1 MRLRRILVANRGE
14 IAVRIIR
21 TCNELGI
28 ETVLAASEADL
39 DSVPARL
46 ADRTICIGPPA
57 PGSSYLNPES
67 IVNAALTAKAE
78 AVHPGYGFLAENSR
92 LANRCAQAGI
102 VFIGATPAQLD
113 AMGDKLQARQ
123 QAIDAGLPVLPGG
136 PVANAAEAR
145 DLAERIGWPVLIKSV
160 GGGGGRGLKAV
171 HRPAQL
177 EATLDLA
184 MAEAHA
190 AFGDARVYLERLV
203 ESGRHVEVQLL
214 GDGTQVI
221 HLGDRDCSIQRR
233 YQKLIEE
240 APAPDLPDASREAMH
255 ASAVSLGRRLRYRGL
270 GTVEYLFDRGRQEFY
285 FLEMNARIQV
295 EHPVTELVTGLDLV
309 ALQIAVAE
317 GRALPIRQ
325 GDIEIS
331 GHALECRITAEDWQ
345 HDFLPS
351 PGTVTQVRFPAGEGI
366 RVDTHIESGAQVPPY
381 YDSLLAKVIVH
392 GRDRAESLQRMQAA
406 LLNCH
411 IEGVATNVALH
422 ALLLDDP
429 EFVRGAADTSTL
441 GRWLGR
447 HPS

>member
-255 ASAVSLGRRLRYRGL
+255 AGAVSLGRRLRYRGL

-317 GRALPIRQ
+317 GRSLPIRQ

-441 GRWLGR
+441 GRWLRR